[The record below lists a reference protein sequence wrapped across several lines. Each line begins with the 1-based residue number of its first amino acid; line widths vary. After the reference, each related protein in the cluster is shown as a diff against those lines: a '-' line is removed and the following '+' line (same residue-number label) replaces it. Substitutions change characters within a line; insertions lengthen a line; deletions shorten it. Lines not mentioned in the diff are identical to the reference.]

1 MMHDGW
7 MFGMGWFWILV
18 LILIGV
24 GIWLTARAGIRSG
37 PRSGTPAGRETPEKI
52 LKDRFAKGE
61 IDEEEY
67 RARMDAL
74 RKGV

>member
-18 LILIGV
+18 LVLIGV
-24 GIWLTARAGIRSG
+24 GIWLTARAGMGSS
-37 PRSGTPAGRETPEKI
+37 PRSGMPSGGKRPEDI
-52 LKDRFAKGE
+52 LKDRFARGE

-74 RKGV
+74 RE